1 MQTEK
6 RSRPTKQINTEDDL
20 HRLASVMSEY
30 LESYVL
36 LGYDMDG
43 NAIRICLARNQQSA
57 DGLTTLLSNA
67 AMPTGGS
74 NINGDDE
81 S

>member
-1 MQTEK
+1 
-6 RSRPTKQINTEDDL
+6 
-20 HRLASVMSEY
+20 
-30 LESYVL
+30 
-36 LGYDMDG
+36 MDG

-57 DGLTTLLSNA
+57 DGLTTLLTNA

-74 NINGDDE
+74 NINSDDE